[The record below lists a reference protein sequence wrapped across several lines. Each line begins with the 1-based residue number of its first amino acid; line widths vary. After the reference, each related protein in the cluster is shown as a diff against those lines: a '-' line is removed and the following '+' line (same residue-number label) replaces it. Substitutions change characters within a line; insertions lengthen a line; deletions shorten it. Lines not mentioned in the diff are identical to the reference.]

1 MSKAQR
7 LCIGIF
13 ILLLV
18 DIIWVVSAE
27 LTEYLFNTEGFHK
40 PYFSTYVKTSMFI
53 IYLIGFAVWKPW
65 RQQCFKT
72 PSNHFIDPNHEENE
86 PLCGDTPIGDSMYVP
101 IKFHDG
107 GDKSSGTESDD
118 QPAHL
123 GKSKSVH
130 FCKITEVRQLSES
143 QAEDAVLARLSYTA
157 SVRAHEL
164 AQRLANK
171 LSIKEVAKLAAI
183 FSFMWFLGNLSY
195 QEALAN
201 THAGI
206 VNALSSTSGLF
217 TLLLAAV
224 FPANGSDR
232 ITLSKMVAVFI
243 SMGGVV
249 LICMADMS
257 FESAVPVGAIWAVL
271 GSLFYAMYLVLL
283 RRKVENEDR
292 MDISMFFG
300 FVGLVSLL
308 TLWPGILILHYSG
321 LEHLEWPSSKQWLLL
336 VVNGLVGTVF
346 SELLWLWGCFLTSSL
361 IATLSLSLVIPMT
374 MVVDMLMKKVNY
386 NSIFFIGT
394 VPVFI
399 AFFATG
405 LLAHYENW
413 DPVMECLKRVLHFIC
428 HRRKVTRL
436 RDADREQTESLIGIN
451 SNEEHDA

>member
-7 LCIGIF
+7 LFIGAF

-18 DIIWVVSAE
+18 DIIWVASAE
-27 LTEYLFNTEGFHK
+27 LTEYLFKTEGYRN

-53 IYLIGFAVWKPW
+53 IYLIGFIVWKPW

-72 PSNHFIDPNHEENE
+72 PSNHFIDPNHDENQ
-86 PLCGDTPIGDSMYVP
+86 PLCSGDSPIGDSVYVP

-118 QPAHL
+118 QPAR
-123 GKSKSVH
+123 KPKNVH
-130 FCKITEVRQLSES
+130 FCKVTEVRQLSES

-171 LSIKEVAKLAAI
+171 LTIRQVAKLAAI
-183 FSFMWFLGNLSY
+183 FSVVWFLGNLSY
-195 QEALAN
+195 QEALAD
-201 THAGI
+201 TRAGI

-224 FPANGSDR
+224 FPANSNDR
-232 ITLSKMVAVFI
+232 ITLSKMVAVLI
-243 SMGGVV
+243 SIGGVV

-257 FESAVPVGAIWAVL
+257 FESSIPVGAIWAVL

-283 RRKVENEDR
+283 RRKVENEDK
-292 MDISMFFG
+292 MDIPMFFG
-300 FVGLVSLL
+300 FVGLFSLL
-308 TLWPGILILHYSG
+308 TLWPGIIILNYAG
-321 LEHLEWPSSKQWLLL
+321 LEKLEWPTTKQWLIL
-336 VVNGLVGTVF
+336 VMNGLVGTVF

-374 MVVDMLMKKVNY
+374 MAVDMVMKKVNY
-386 NSIFFIGT
+386 NITFLIGT
-394 VPVFI
+394 IPVFI

-413 DPVMECLKRVLHFIC
+413 DPVKECLKRLLHFIC
-428 HRRKVTRL
+428 HRKKTTRL

-451 SNEEHDA
+451 TNEEHDA